1 MSYKLSGTD
10 HDTLT
15 SLVITQKA
23 VEAVAFVEVL
33 VEKAVS
39 PAQKSS
45 EGPAVKEVAK
55 KPVK

>member
-1 MSYKLSGTD
+1 MSYKLSGVD

-23 VEAVAFVEVL
+23 GEAVAFVESL
-33 VEKAVS
+33 VEKATS
-39 PAQKSS
+39 PSS
-45 EGPAVKEVAK
+45 EGPAVKEAAK